1 MKSKYAPAERNPIEL
16 VKEDFIFIR
25 NIEYIEK
32 IINSLP
38 YFGAILNDKRQI
50 VFSNDMLLEMF
61 ELSSIENILGKR
73 HGELFNCIN
82 VDPLTGGCGASL
94 KCSACGILN
103 GILEAQKKNIKIVV
117 ESRLTTLKDG
127 IQTAYDYKVTAAPF
141 DWNDKKYYLLSL
153 VDISDEKR
161 RKALERIFFHD
172 VINKTGS
179 MYGFIDLL
187 KIEKNPERIHQFIH
201 FLDLISK
208 DLNDEILMQ
217 RDLLSAEN
225 GELKIKIDKVSS
237 LGLIENSKNQIKLHE
252 VAKGKDILI
261 AAESESFV
269 VSTDEVILRRIL
281 MNMLKNALEASKI
294 GEIIYIGCKES
305 NDFCKFWVHNNSI
318 MPEEVKYQVFQRSYS
333 TKGINRGLGSYSMKL
348 LGENYLKGKVGFTSS
363 AGEGTNFFIELPK
376 L

>member
-1 MKSKYAPAERNPIEL
+1 MKSKYAPVERDPLEL

-38 YFGAILNDKRQI
+38 YLGAILNDKRQI
-50 VFSNDMLLEMF
+50 VFTNDLLLEMF

-73 HGELFNCIN
+73 HGEVLNCVN
-82 VDPLTGGCGASL
+82 VDTLTGGCGTSL
-94 KCSACGILN
+94 KCSACGIVN
-103 GILEAQKKNIKIVV
+103 GILESQNKDKKIVM
-117 ESRLTTLKDG
+117 ESRLTTLKEG
-127 IQTAYDYKVTAAPF
+127 MQTAFDYKVTVAPF
-141 DWNDKKYYLLSL
+141 EWNNKKYYVLSL

-161 RKALERIFFHD
+161 RKALEKIFFHD

-187 KIEKNPERIHQFIH
+187 KIEKDPQRIHQFIH

-252 VAKGKDILI
+252 AAKGKDILI
-261 AAESESFV
+261 APESESFEI
-269 VSTDEVILRRIL
+269 STDGVILRRIL
-281 MNMLKNALEASKI
+281 MNMLKNALEASKSGQTI
-294 GEIIYIGCKES
+294 KIGCME
-305 NDFCKFWVHNNSI
+305 NNKFYKFFVHNNSV
-318 MPEEVKYQVFQRSYS
+318 MPEGVKYQVFQRSFS
-333 TKGINRGLGSYSMKL
+333 TKSVNRGLGTYSMKL
-348 LGENYLKGKVGFTSS
+348 LGEKYLKGNVGFTSLV
-363 AGEGTNFFIELPK
+363 GEGTYFFIELPK
-376 L
+376 